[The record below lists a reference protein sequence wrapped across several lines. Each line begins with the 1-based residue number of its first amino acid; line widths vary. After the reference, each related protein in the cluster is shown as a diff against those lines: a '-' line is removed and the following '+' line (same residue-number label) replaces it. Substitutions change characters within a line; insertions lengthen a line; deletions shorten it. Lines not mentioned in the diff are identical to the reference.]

1 MNARTILA
9 LISVVLLVAGSCSD
23 KSTGPDESSIF
34 SHPYPADDA
43 TDIPTTAELTW
54 QSGLGSESGASY
66 KVYISTI
73 PDPEH
78 CTQPQQNQS
87 PGGLL
92 PGQTYYWQVRSQ
104 LPGGRTYVSPMWHFR
119 TAEHYQYPLELNT
132 GWRYRVRFFIT
143 DVVPNDVVPVST
155 DTAEYA
161 TYVTVAALEDIPF
174 SFKSAYKLVETIQ
187 YGDEQPSN
195 DTSVGWFNNEPDG
208 FYEYGYEA
216 GSYGLALPRK
226 LTSDNRWQ
234 MDPTIARIFSPS
246 ALQAPGIINDQAEPV
261 WETVKCLSYP
271 LRKGLSWEPSS
282 RTDIIR
288 ITKRVM
294 GKSRI
299 ESGGND
305 YLCWTV
311 RWFYEGIDNLSMI
324 DQIGEP
330 GLVSRTTV
338 ATGIRLTN
346 QEYPEGFATATI
358 HQEIELDYT
367 YLLDTLG
374 LDPDDFHGGDR

>member
-1 MNARTILA
+1 MNARIIFA
-9 LISVVLLVAGSCSD
+9 LMPVVLLALAGCSD
-23 KSTGPDESSIF
+23 KATGPDETSIF
-34 SHPYPADDA
+34 SQPYPADGA
-43 TDIPTTAELTW
+43 TDIPATAELTW
-54 QSGLGSESGASY
+54 HTALGPESGANY

-92 PGQTYYWQVRSQ
+92 PGQTYYWHVRSQ
-104 LPGGRTYVSPMWHFR
+104 LPSGRTYVSPMWHFR
-119 TAEHYQYPLELNT
+119 TAEYYQYPLELNT
-132 GWRYRVRFFIT
+132 GWRYKFRFFIT
-143 DVVPNDVVPVST
+143 DVEPDDVVPVST
-155 DTAEYA
+155 DTAEYV
-161 TYVTVAALEDIPF
+161 TNVTVAALENIPF
-174 SFKSAYKLVETIQ
+174 SLRSAYKLVETIQ
-187 YGDEQPSN
+187 YSEEQPSSE
-195 DTSVGWFNNEPDG
+195 TAVGWFNNEPDG
-208 FYEYGYEA
+208 FYEYGYES
-216 GSYGLALPRK
+216 GSYGLSLPRK
-226 LTSDNRWQ
+226 LSLVNSWQ
-234 MDPTIARIFSPS
+234 MDPTIAQVFSPS
-246 ALQAPGIINDQAEPV
+246 ALLPPGTNYAQAEPI
-261 WETVKCLSYP
+261 WETVKSLSYP
-271 LRKGLSWEPSS
+271 LRKGLSWEPSP
-282 RTDIIR
+282 RLDIIH

-294 GKSRI
+294 GRSRV

-311 RWFYEGIDNLSMI
+311 QWFYEGIDNLSVI

-338 ATGIRLTN
+338 ATNIRLTN

-374 LDPDDFHGGDR
+374 LDPDDFHEGDR